1 MDERIPEIYVSGIR
15 AFDMAVRLKYAG
27 VPEEKLKVFS
37 DYDSLIGAMKT
48 QALPVVI
55 LRFFNTTGPRQTGRY
70 GMVLPRY
77 DC

>member
-1 MDERIPEIYVSGIR
+1 
-15 AFDMAVRLKYAG
+15 MAVRLKYAG

-55 LRFFNTTGPRQTGRY
+55 MLFILPPQIRFLGRLSPVHPCLN
-70 GMVLPRY
+70 G
-77 DC
+77 